1 MRVILHIGLPK
12 TATTFLQGRFAS
24 CDEVAYVGRPFT
36 QENQAFNRL
45 QYADDSLFD
54 AGELRRTVD
63 DLAARYSQRKV
74 LVLSDEMWAG
84 FPFWGFSNRSMVA
97 DRLAKALP
105 HAEVLLYLRNQHDL
119 IRSLHNYYV
128 KIGWFSGPLD
138 ADFIS
143 APGDGFAAQAW
154 MQGERAWRRSRRYI
168 DNRSV
173 CSVEHFRYSR
183 LLALYH
189 ARFAKVHVRLYED
202 LARDTDAHVLG
213 LGNLLG
219 VPGFAVS
226 SPTGAQGAVN
236 MSLENERLLEQM
248 VRNRLRS
255 VDSSLARRLLRP
267 GMLRAC
273 HRAQAR
279 STHHLRELLQLSA
292 LAEDNHTVDT
302 RYALGMQAHTGY
314 ALK

>member
-45 QYADDSLFD
+45 QYADGSLFD

-63 DLAARYSQRKV
+63 DLAARYGRRKV

-97 DRLAKALP
+97 DRLATALP

-128 KIGWFSGPLD
+128 KIGWFAGPLD

-143 APGDGFAAQAW
+143 GPGDGFAAQAW
-154 MQGERAWRRSRRYI
+154 MRGERAWRRSRRYI

-183 LLALYH
+183 LLAIYH
-189 ARFAKVHVRLYED
+189 ERFAKVHVRLYED
-202 LARDTDAHVLG
+202 LAHNSEAHMLG
-213 LGNLLG
+213 LSDLLG
-219 VPGFAVS
+219 GPRIAEPS
-226 SPTGAQGAVN
+226 SENAEGAVN
-236 MSLENERLLEQM
+236 VSLADERLLEQM
-248 VRNRLRS
+248 VCNRLQG
-255 VDSSLARRLLRP
+255 VDSSLARWLLRP
-267 GMLRAC
+267 RILRAC
-273 HRAQAR
+273 RRAQAR
-279 STHHLRELLQLSA
+279 STYHLRELLQRAA

-302 RYALGMQAHTGY
+302 RYALGMRAHPGY
-314 ALK
+314 ALR